1 MAKKSD
7 QVQIVLKAFGE
18 RSKLTTNVMVEKGG
32 TITVSADDAA
42 AAVATGRWAYADA
55 AATEGA
61 EGEGPK

>member
-1 MAKKSD
+1 M
-7 QVQIVLKAFGE
+7 
-18 RSKLTTNVMVEKGG
+18 NVMVEKGG